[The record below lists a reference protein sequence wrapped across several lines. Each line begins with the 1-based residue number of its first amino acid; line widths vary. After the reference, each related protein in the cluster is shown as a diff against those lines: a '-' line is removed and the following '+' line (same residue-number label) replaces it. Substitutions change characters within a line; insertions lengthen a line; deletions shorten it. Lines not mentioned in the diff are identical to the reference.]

1 MTAHGRAV
9 FLFVTVV
16 GIVASMTKRFRVVS
30 GAALAV
36 IGLSVL
42 VGGFN
47 PTLNAAGVAET
58 GFDLGKYL
66 VWGGVAALVA
76 SALLFLSA
84 SAE

>member
-9 FLFVTVV
+9 FLF
-16 GIVASMTKRFRVVS
+16 GAARYSRSMTKRFRIMG

-36 IGLSVL
+36 VGLSVL

-47 PTLNAAGVAET
+47 PSLNAAGVGEA
-58 GFDLGKYL
+58 GIDLGRYL
-66 VWGGVAALVA
+66 VWGGVAALVG

>member
-1 MTAHGRAV
+1 
-9 FLFVTVV
+9 
-16 GIVASMTKRFRVVS
+16 MTKRFRIM
-30 GAALAV
+30 GAAALAV
-36 IGLSVL
+36 IGVSVV

-47 PTLNAAGVAET
+47 PTLNASGVGEAGV
-58 GFDLGKYL
+58 DLSKYL

>member
-1 MTAHGRAV
+1 MCG
-9 FLFVTVV
+9 FSFCPDM
-16 GIVASMTKRFRVVS
+16 GIFNVMTKRFRIM
-30 GAALAV
+30 GAAALAV
-36 IGLSVL
+36 IGVSVL

-47 PTLNAAGVAET
+47 PSLNAAGVGEA
-58 GFDLGKYL
+58 GVDLSKYL